1 MDTNS
6 PRSVATR
13 VALGLI
19 LAAGLALRLWY
30 GSFGLRLDRF
40 EDEKHSWPNV
50 QSILETGTLAPVKSY
65 YPYPLFN
72 VPPAAL
78 IAIAEKLSSSIG
90 DEPWTAVTADG
101 TVSPRALFLSRV
113 WPIVYGVLA
122 IFLTFLIGRR
132 VFSPG
137 AGLIGALLLAF
148 SPQAIHSSGYFK
160 PDSQL
165 LCMTLVALLLALRAV
180 ERPNIGRYALAG
192 LGVTLAASSKA
203 IAVVVAM
210 PLVASALIT
219 GWRRHRD
226 LLLLCVAGVSSAV
239 SFVLINPYWR
249 HYPAWLAN
257 LRHLYEIQARAR
269 GQTQLSVPWRTLKF
283 LLEPAVQSPWL
294 AGLGLLGLLGLLVW
308 LLRNRAIEPQW
319 LPRWMFLTFPIVYV
333 AAYAL
338 TTAYLKRNN
347 FLVVLPLLF
356 LATGWVLVT
365 AWKSATET
373 SDLLQR
379 PIFALLACA
388 AVVVLAGSPGISYT
402 YCAVVPPTSLLAKQF
417 LARHLEPP
425 EGRLVY
431 QEDPQ
436 LARPS
441 WEGWPRQ
448 FARNRAAFERIDSAR
463 DLPREALAMADGLA
477 VLSIS
482 LEQSDSEPLSQW
494 LSTLSPAQVRIFR
507 PEIFRARGPEMT
519 AAFQIIPQLAAP
531 LPLGLD
537 RCTGRR
543 DCLMAVLPRA
553 LSPREIPSLIVYV
566 KQSHFKR
573 GAKLPEIRLG
583 GELVSLTW
591 TSWRRDTK
599 EHHFVS
605 TRVVPNSKE
614 PRVVIEATGRP
625 LRPRDFRVEL
635 CRWRRA
641 TESQSSSQ
649 PQS

>member
-1 MDTNS
+1 MGANDK
-6 PRSVATR
+6 PLVATR

-30 GSFGLRLDRF
+30 GGFGLRLDRF
-40 EDEKHSWPNV
+40 EDEQHSWPNV
-50 QSILETGTLAPVKSY
+50 QSILETGNLAPVKSY

-113 WPIVYGVLA
+113 WPIAYGTLA
-122 IFLTFLIGRR
+122 IFLTFLIGQR
-132 VFSPG
+132 VFSTK

-165 LCMTLVALLLALRAV
+165 LCMTLLALLLSLRAV
-180 ERPNIGRYALAG
+180 ERRKIGGYVLAG

-203 IAVVVAM
+203 IGVEVAVPLVVA
-210 PLVASALIT
+210 ALIT

-226 LLLLCVAGVSSAV
+226 LLLLCVAGLSSAL

-269 GQTQLSVPWRTLKF
+269 GQTQLSVPWRTVKF

-294 AGLGLLGLLGLLVW
+294 AGLGLLGFLGLLVW

-319 LPRWMFLTFPIVYV
+319 LPRLMFLTFPIVYV

-347 FLVVLPLLF
+347 FLVVLPFLF

-402 YCAVVPPTSLLAKQF
+402 YCAVVPPTSLLA
-417 LARHLEPP
+417 
-425 EGRLVY
+425 
-431 QEDPQ
+431 
-436 LARPS
+436 
-441 WEGWPRQ
+441 
-448 FARNRAAFERIDSAR
+448 
-463 DLPREALAMADGLA
+463 
-477 VLSIS
+477 
-482 LEQSDSEPLSQW
+482 
-494 LSTLSPAQVRIFR
+494 
-507 PEIFRARGPEMT
+507 
-519 AAFQIIPQLAAP
+519 
-531 LPLGLD
+531 
-537 RCTGRR
+537 
-543 DCLMAVLPRA
+543 
-553 LSPREIPSLIVYV
+553 
-566 KQSHFKR
+566 
-573 GAKLPEIRLG
+573 
-583 GELVSLTW
+583 
-591 TSWRRDTK
+591 
-599 EHHFVS
+599 
-605 TRVVPNSKE
+605 
-614 PRVVIEATGRP
+614 
-625 LRPRDFRVEL
+625 
-635 CRWRRA
+635 
-641 TESQSSSQ
+641 
-649 PQS
+649 

>member
-1 MDTNS
+1 MGANDK
-6 PRSVATR
+6 PLVATR

-30 GSFGLRLDRF
+30 GGFGLRLDRF
-40 EDEKHSWPNV
+40 EDEQHSWPNV
-50 QSILETGTLAPVKSY
+50 QSILETGNLAPVKSY

-113 WPIVYGVLA
+113 WPIAYGTLA
-122 IFLTFLIGRR
+122 IFLTFLIGQR
-132 VFSPG
+132 VFSTK

-165 LCMTLVALLLALRAV
+165 LCMTLLALLLSLRAV
-180 ERPNIGRYALAG
+180 ERRKIGGYVLAG

-203 IAVVVAM
+203 IGVEVAVPLVVA
-210 PLVASALIT
+210 ALIT
-219 GWRRHRD
+219 AWRRHRD
-226 LLLLCVAGVSSAV
+226 LLLLCVAGLSSAL
-239 SFVLINPYWR
+239 SFVLLNPYWR

-269 GQTQLSVPWRTLKF
+269 GQTQLSVPWRTVKF

-319 LPRWMFLTFPIVYV
+319 LPRLMFLTFPIVYV

-347 FLVVLPLLF
+347 FLVVLPFLF

-448 FARNRAAFERIDSAR
+448 FARNRAAFERIVSAR

-477 VLSIS
+477 VLSTS

-494 LSTLSPAQVRIFR
+494 LSTFSPAQVRIYK

-605 TRVVPNSKE
+605 TRVVPDVKE
-614 PRVVIEATGRP
+614 PRVVIEAAGRP

-635 CRWRRA
+635 CRWKLDPRL
-641 TESQSSSQ
+641 
-649 PQS
+649 